1 MGIRT
6 LIRRPNLLAVL
17 ALVAT
22 ATGCSTTVQD
32 RMGRGVAWDVDL
44 AEEIV
49 WRADDPSFA
58 QDYELEASGLA
69 MVSGL
74 LVLPSEKYARLLVI
88 DATTDPDARVVRLD
102 VPRHA
107 ELEGIAVAGSSIF
120 LCDEAH
126 AAVYEIRMGDNSTI
140 ADLPSESRV
149 GARRLHLEGLE
160 VEGGKIGFEGIEFDA
175 RTGRILLLLERS
187 GNESDGCFS
196 TIFPLQR
203 DGDQLLLDGQ
213 PTRVELEDCNWRL
226 TGLAWRQG
234 RLIALK
240 TQYPGER
247 YEIIDVDLET
257 GSTEVL
263 LDLTTLMRG
272 YPARGWSNNIE
283 GIAIDGEDALWLVSD
298 SAVTG
303 VIDAPV
309 PPLGE
314 QQTLLLRIPATDRN

>member
-1 MGIRT
+1 
-6 LIRRPNLLAVL
+6 LAV
-17 ALVAT
+17 
-22 ATGCSTTVQD
+22 
-32 RMGRGVAWDVDL
+32 
-44 AEEIV
+44 
-49 WRADDPSFA
+49 
-58 QDYELEASGLA
+58 
-69 MVSGL
+69 VSGL

-88 DATTDPDARVVRLD
+88 DAATDPEARVVRLD

-107 ELEGIAVAGSSIF
+107 ELEGITVAGSSIF

-126 AAVYEIRMGDNSTI
+126 AAVYEIRLGEDSTI
-140 ADLPSESRV
+140 ADLPSGSRV
-149 GARRLHLEGLE
+149 RARRLHLEGLD

-187 GNESDGCFS
+187 GNESDGCVS
-196 TIFPLQR
+196 TIFPLLR
-203 DGDQLLLDGQ
+203 DGDRLLLDGQ
-213 PTRVELEDCNWRL
+213 PTKVELEDCNWRL

-263 LDLTTLMRG
+263 LDLTALMRE

-283 GIAIDGEDALWLVSD
+283 GIAIDGENTLWLVSD

-303 VIDAPV
+303 VIDDPL
-309 PPLGE
+309 PPPGE
-314 QQTLLLRIPATDRN
+314 QRTLLLRIPATERK